1 MSPRLEEEATPA
13 DGMKAGFRP
22 FVGQSAHPVRNPS
35 HTQDIHF
42 KRGYIQTMK
51 YEHGFTLIELLI
63 TILVASLLMALAVPA
78 FNSFIENNR
87 IASSTNE
94 LVSALAVARSEAI
107 HRRETA
113 SLCSST
119 DLASC
124 AGSANWETGWILFS
138 DRNGNGA
145 IDGTDVLLRVWEAIP
160 TGHTLT
166 ATGGMTRVSFDRLGV
181 ASGGDTFRLNNPDC
195 RTGQANRER
204 TITLLTSGSVNVARA
219 NCP

>member
-1 MSPRLEEEATPA
+1 
-13 DGMKAGFRP
+13 MKLA
-22 FVGQSAHPVRNPS
+22 
-35 HTQDIHF
+35 
-42 KRGYIQTMK
+42 
-51 YEHGFTLIELLI
+51 HGFTLVELLI

-113 SLCSST
+113 SLCSSA

-124 AGSANWETGWILFS
+124 SGSANWETGWILFS
-138 DRNGNGA
+138 DRNGNGL
-145 IDGTDVLLRVWEAIP
+145 IDGTDTLLRVWEAIP

-166 ATGGMTRVSFDRLGV
+166 ATGGLTRVSFDRLGA
-181 ASGGDTFRLNNPDC
+181 ASGGDTFRLANPDC
-195 RTGQANRER
+195 RSGQSNRER

-219 NCP
+219 DCP